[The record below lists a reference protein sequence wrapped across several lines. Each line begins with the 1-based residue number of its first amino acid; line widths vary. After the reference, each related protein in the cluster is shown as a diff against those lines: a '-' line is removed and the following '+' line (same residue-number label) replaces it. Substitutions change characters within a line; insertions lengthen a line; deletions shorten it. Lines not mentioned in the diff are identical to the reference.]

1 MVGLRIRA
9 ALLIGLALG
18 EAAPAAAQA
27 RPPGPQ
33 DEARVLQAFADRL
46 AEYAKLR
53 KAAAEPIPKLKEKAE
68 PAEIA
73 AYEKALGTA
82 VRSARPGA
90 RPGDLLSPE
99 VQPILRRALSA
110 ELKGPGSTPDR
121 KTVETEGNPKA
132 EGPAGPQVALKVN
145 EPYAAAAPLSSVPP
159 DVLRRLPPLPEDLE
173 YRFVGRHLILRDA
186 AANLILDFM
195 LNAAPAPKSA
205 R

>member
-27 RPPGPQ
+27 KPRSPQ
-33 DEARVLQAFADRL
+33 DEPRVLQAFADRL

-73 AYEKALGTA
+73 AHEKALGAA

-90 RPGDLLSPE
+90 RPGDIFSPE
-99 VQPILRRALSA
+99 VQPILRRALAA

-121 KTVETEGNPKA
+121 KTVESEGNPKA
-132 EGPAGPQVALKVN
+132 EGPAGQVALKVN
-145 EPYAAAAPLSSVPP
+145 HPYGAAAPLSSVPP
-159 DVLRRLPPLPEDLE
+159 DILRRLPPLPEDLE

-186 AANLILDFM
+186 AANLIVDFM

>member
-1 MVGLRIRA
+1 MAGLQIRA
-9 ALLIGLALG
+9 AFLIGLALG
-18 EAAPAAAQA
+18 GEAA
-27 RPPGPQ
+27 GSPQ
-33 DEARVLQAFADRL
+33 DEARVLQAFAGRL

-73 AYEKALGTA
+73 AHEKTLGA
-82 VRSARPGA
+82 AIRSARAGA
-90 RPGDLLSPE
+90 RAGDLLSPDVQE
-99 VQPILRRALSA
+99 VLRRALSA

-132 EGPAGPQVALKVN
+132 EGVPVAIKVN
-145 EPYAAAAPLSSVPP
+145 EPYAAAASLSSVPP
-159 DVLRRLPPLPEDLE
+159 DVLRRLPPLPEELE

-195 LNAAPAPKSA
+195 LNAVPATKSS

>member
-1 MVGLRIRA
+1 MVGLQIPA
-9 ALLIGLALG
+9 VLLIGLALG
-18 EAAPAAAQA
+18 GAAPSPDAE
-27 RPPGPQ
+27 RSPQ

-68 PAEIA
+68 PAEISA
-73 AYEKALGTA
+73 HEKALGAA
-82 VRSARPGA
+82 VRSARPQA
-90 RPGDLLSPE
+90 RAGDLFSPE
-99 VQPILRRALSA
+99 VQPILRRALAA

-121 KTVETEGNPKA
+121 KTVEKEGNPKA
-132 EGPAGPQVALKVN
+132 EPAGAQVALKVN
-145 EPYAAAAPLSSVPP
+145 EPYAAAAPLGTVPP
-159 DVLRRLPPLPEDLE
+159 DVLRRLPPLPEELE

-195 LNAAPAPKSA
+195 LNAAPAPKSG